1 MGFSM
6 IYQRMLSDFKELIA
20 SLHEDRI
27 GCHFAMGGC
36 FPTLE
41 YNRALEMYF
50 AARFHHQT

>member
-1 MGFSM
+1 M